1 MPRIPRVACLSAC
14 SKGSDVEPVIQDAI
28 GRRAASGS
36 RPPSESGRCLSPLG
50 GLRQIALGNLSFNL
64 HEITAEK
71 IRDVFDV
78 APTRESTIQVK
89 QLVFG
94 PRLLAV
100 TISLHRAGQWDLP
113 VLTTKGNT
121 PMGAAIAHGLQMLE
135 SQKLIYRNAGIPHY
149 RPWVFLITDGG
160 PTDSWQNAAHLVH
173 EGEAKNKFQFFAVGV
188 QGANFDILKQI
199 SVGEPIALKG
209 LRFRDLFAWLS
220 NSLSAVSQS
229 KPGDEVKL
237 ENPVGPKG
245 WGSNCLTSIWR
256 WAGACSIG
264 TSHIKAGL
272 KCQDRAG
279 CLTVET
285 ASGPIIVAVVSDGA
299 GSAQEAA
306 LGASIVCMELHRRI
320 GAYLRGGGALAD
332 VDAEHAAVWIDSIRD
347 RISAAA
353 NAAGLRPRDYA
364 ATLVALLANDERT
377 VVVHIGDGAAVM
389 RDRETQEWSVPSW
402 PFHGEYASTTRFV
415 VDDPQP
421 QFEIVHINSS
431 IDRFAVFS

>member
-1 MPRIPRVACLSAC
+1 
-14 SKGSDVEPVIQDAI
+14 
-28 GRRAASGS
+28 
-36 RPPSESGRCLSPLG
+36 
-50 GLRQIALGNLSFNL
+50 
-64 HEITAEK
+64 
-71 IRDVFDV
+71 
-78 APTRESTIQVK
+78 
-89 QLVFG
+89 
-94 PRLLAV
+94 
-100 TISLHRAGQWDLP
+100 
-113 VLTTKGNT
+113 
-121 PMGAAIAHGLQMLE
+121 
-135 SQKLIYRNAGIPHY
+135 
-149 RPWVFLITDGG
+149 
-160 PTDSWQNAAHLVH
+160 
-173 EGEAKNKFQFFAVGV
+173 
-188 QGANFDILKQI
+188 
-199 SVGEPIALKG
+199 
-209 LRFRDLFAWLS
+209 
-220 NSLSAVSQS
+220 
-229 KPGDEVKL
+229 
-237 ENPVGPKG
+237 
-245 WGSNCLTSIWR
+245 
-256 WAGACSIG
+256 
-264 TSHIKAGL
+264 
-272 KCQDRAG
+272 
-279 CLTVET
+279 LTVET

-332 VDAEHAAVWIDSIRD
+332 VDAEHAADWIDSIRD